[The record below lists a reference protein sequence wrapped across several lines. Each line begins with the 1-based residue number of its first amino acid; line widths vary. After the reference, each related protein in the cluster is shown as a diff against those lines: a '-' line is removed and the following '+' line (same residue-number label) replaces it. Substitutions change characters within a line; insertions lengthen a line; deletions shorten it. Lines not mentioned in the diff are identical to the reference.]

1 MNFLNQ
7 ENRVAAIPSWWKKLF
22 KFQFASRVSRFKHFW
37 IWLLTHRQ
45 SCEVQKQAW
54 SAVVLQVSY
63 LIWLKKTKIARENRF
78 SQLHGPGIIVL
89 QIHNDLK
96 STPPNFQKGKIEIFV
111 LPASLGNTGHLKKGE
126 GKRFLTRPTPE
137 FSPIKRV
144 AVYLNIK
151 ISTMSFEKYL
161 Q

>member
-1 MNFLNQ
+1 LNL
-7 ENRVAAIPSWWKKLF
+7 IIYLHTKLRGTKTGLICSGSTSELF
-22 KFQFASRVSRFKHFW
+22 NEP
-37 IWLLTHRQ
+37 WLRET
-45 SCEVQKQAW
+45 
-54 SAVVLQVSY
+54 
-63 LIWLKKTKIARENRF
+63 KTSKENRF

>member
-1 MNFLNQ
+1 LNL
-7 ENRVAAIPSWWKKLF
+7 IIYLHTKLRGTKTGLICSGSTSELF
-22 KFQFASRVSRFKHFW
+22 NEP
-37 IWLLTHRQ
+37 WLRET
-45 SCEVQKQAW
+45 
-54 SAVVLQVSY
+54 
-63 LIWLKKTKIARENRF
+63 KTSKENRF

-111 LPASLGNTGHLKKGE
+111 LPLEKLNPPGGIGKSESSWIHPHSHGRTRGHLKKGE
-126 GKRFLTRPTPE
+126 GKRFLTRPTLE

-144 AVYLNIK
+144 AVYLNTK